1 MDTLFLGGV
10 NYDAGPYNVMIPAGQ
25 TSGSLTL
32 QLYDNNIL
40 ETDKTFTLSIDTS
53 SLPSTIIRGP
63 NCTLRAT
70 VLDDDGMYMH
80 TLH

>member
-1 MDTLFLGGV
+1 
-10 NYDAGPYNVMIPAGQ
+10 MIPAGQ
-25 TSGSLTL
+25 TSGSLIL

-63 NCTLRAT
+63 NCILRAT
-70 VLDDDGMYMH
+70 IRDDDGMH